1 MIIDTK
7 TDMHVHTS
15 RCNHAV
21 GTMEQYVQEAIR
33 KGLKRM
39 VFLEHL
45 EEEISYSYRTWL
57 TEEDFDDY
65 FAEGEALQK
74 RYHDE
79 IEILLGVEVGYN
91 PECPQRLLTSMA
103 GRSWD
108 WIGLSYH
115 FFRVPGSSHH
125 LNLLSSSPESLDAIT
140 RYGTATA
147 LSHYL
152 DTLTQAAGIIP
163 ANMLCHLDAG
173 LSFHPDITFTQ
184 HHRSQVDQLL
194 HTLRDRNMAL
204 EINTSGLAKRSL
216 MFPAPWILDRARDL
230 NVTLVASSD
239 AHAPAQVGR
248 FFSQI
253 DTHFNQPPFNA

>member
-1 MIIDTK
+1 MVIDTQ

-65 FAEGEALQK
+65 FAEGETLQK

-91 PECPQRLLTSMA
+91 PECPQRLLTRIAADPGIGSASPITFFEYQAPLTTSTCSPAA
-103 GRSWD
+103 GRASMP
-108 WIGLSYH
+108 L
-115 FFRVPGSSHH
+115 P
-125 LNLLSSSPESLDAIT
+125 
-140 RYGTATA
+140 ATA
-147 LSHYL
+147 QQRY
-152 DTLTQAAGIIP
+152 
-163 ANMLCHLDAG
+163 
-173 LSFHPDITFTQ
+173 
-184 HHRSQVDQLL
+184 
-194 HTLRDRNMAL
+194 
-204 EINTSGLAKRSL
+204 
-216 MFPAPWILDRARDL
+216 
-230 NVTLVASSD
+230 
-239 AHAPAQVGR
+239 
-248 FFSQI
+248 
-253 DTHFNQPPFNA
+253 